1 VLALYTDGLVE
12 SRTLSFERGILAL
25 RAAISG
31 EHGALAGTCDALVDS
46 LHHDDDVTVM
56 LARIPR

>member
-1 VLALYTDGLVE
+1 ME
-12 SRTLSFERGILAL
+12 SRTLSFEHGILAL
-25 RAAISG
+25 QAAISG
-31 EHGALAGTCDALVDS
+31 EHGDLADTCDSLVES